1 MFSRLLISDLEDL
14 FLIQVLLLLS
24 RRVKYLS
31 PLKGDVVLA
40 LINEKTHLLNNSFD
54 EAVGVSGKGKVA
66 YGRGLAK
73 IPGIVHASGS
83 YAIRRLVSN
92 LSN

>member
-1 MFSRLLISDLEDL
+1 M
-14 FLIQVLLLLS
+14 LLLLS

-83 YAIRRLVSN
+83 YQKISIKSKQLNIAWRWCNIIQL
-92 LSN
+92 